1 MAKKR
6 EPERVTYHVVS
17 NHGGGWNVKKEN
29 ARRASVSADTKQEAI
44 NRARELAK
52 AQELGQVI
60 VHRSDGLIQTEWT
73 YGQDPERHRG

>member
-17 NHGGGWNVKKEN
+17 NRGGGWNVKKEN
-29 ARRASVSADTKQEAI
+29 AQRATVTTGTKQEAI
-44 NRARELAK
+44 QRARDLAK
-52 AQELGQVI
+52 AQDLGQVI
-60 VHRSDGLIQTEWT
+60 VHRADGVIQTEWT